1 MLSPGSATDRP
12 QSLHFGHGRGL
23 AVLSGDRCEM
33 RVEVDIQDPRLYARK
48 VPHREFRYLRRHA
61 PVSWHDESDGRA
73 GFWAVV
79 RYQDLA
85 SVSGDWKTFSS
96 AHGSTL
102 EEMTSEELAARRSM
116 MDLDPPAHSRIRR
129 LLSRGFTPRVVAAY
143 ENAFRLMTAEVLA
156 EVLARGEFDLVEA
169 ISKQVPV
176 LWLCEHMG
184 IPRYMSDRLIE
195 WTDRMLVGDSDPEYW
210 EDRSDP
216 RCRFAP
222 FGSPAGLEAFQYA
235 GALAA
240 ERRARPGD
248 DMISRVL
255 RAEPGGE
262 PLTDVEFNNFFAVLM
277 IAGQE
282 ASRHSIS
289 QGVLAL
295 MEYPDQ
301 LERLRKTPALMD
313 RAVEEIIRWAT
324 PIYHFRRTATRD
336 VELDGQLIG
345 KGDKV
350 TIWYISANFDEE
362 VFDDPYRFDIERHPN
377 PQVSFGKGG
386 PHFCLGAALGRLQ
399 VKVAMEEL
407 LPRLADFRPTGPVER
422 LQSNFIHGI
431 KRLPVRLV
439 NG

>member
-1 MLSPGSATDRP
+1 
-12 QSLHFGHGRGL
+12 
-23 AVLSGDRCEM
+23 M
-33 RVEVDIQDPRLYARK
+33 RVDVDIQSPRIYGRG
-48 VPHREFRYLRRHA
+48 VPHQAFRYLRRHA
-61 PVSWHDESDGRA
+61 PVSWHDEPDGRA

-79 RYQDLA
+79 RYRDLA
-85 SVSGDWKTFSS
+85 SVSGDWRTFSS
-96 AHGSTL
+96 AWGSTL
-102 EEMTSEELAARRSM
+102 EEMTPEELAARRSM

-143 ENAFRLMTAEVLA
+143 EKTFRLMTAEVLA
-156 EVLARGEFDLVEA
+156 AVLDRGEFDLVEA
-169 ISKQVPV
+169 VSKQIPV

-184 IPRYMSDRLIE
+184 IPRHMSARLIE
-195 WTDRMLVGDSDPEYW
+195 WTDRMLVGDSDPEYR

-235 GALAA
+235 SELAA

-262 PLTDVEFNNFFAVLM
+262 PLTDAEFNNFFAVLM

-295 MEYPDQ
+295 LDRPEQ
-301 LERLRKTPALMD
+301 LENLQERTSDLID
-313 RAVEEIIRWAT
+313 GAVEEIIRWAT

-336 VELDGQLIG
+336 VEMGGQIIRR
-345 KGDKV
+345 GDKV
-350 TIWYISANFDEE
+350 TIWYISANFDGE
-362 VFDDPYRFDIERHPN
+362 VFDDPYRFDIARHPN

-386 PHFCLGAALGRLQ
+386 PHYCLGAALGRLQ

-407 LPRLADFRPTGPVER
+407 LPRMSGLRLMGPAER

-431 KRLPVRLV
+431 KRMPMRVTDHRLV
-439 NG
+439 S

>member
-1 MLSPGSATDRP
+1 
-12 QSLHFGHGRGL
+12 
-23 AVLSGDRCEM
+23 M
-33 RVEVDIQDPRLYARK
+33 RVDVDIQDPKVYGRE
-48 VPHREFRYLRRHA
+48 VPHEVFRYLRRHA
-61 PVSWHDESDGRA
+61 PVSWHDEEGGRA

-79 RYQDLA
+79 RYRDLA
-85 SVSGDWKTFSS
+85 SVSSNWRSFSS
-96 AHGSTL
+96 AQGSTL
-102 EEMTSEELAARRSM
+102 EEMTPDELAARRSM

-169 ISKQVPV
+169 ISKQIPV

-184 IPRYMSDRLIE
+184 IPRRMSDRLIE
-195 WTDRMLVGDSDPEYW
+195 WTDRMLVGDSDPEYR

-216 RCRFAP
+216 NCRFAP

-235 GALAA
+235 ARLAA

-255 RAEPGGE
+255 QAEPGGE
-262 PLTDVEFNNFFAVLM
+262 PLTDAEFNNFFAVLM

-295 MEYPDQ
+295 LDRADQ
-301 LERLRKTPALMD
+301 VERLQEAPPGLMD

-336 VELDGQLIG
+336 TELGGQIIRQ
-345 KGDKV
+345 GDKV
-350 TIWYISANFDEE
+350 TIWYISANFDGE

-407 LPRLADFRPTGPVER
+407 LPRLPDLRLSGPVER

-431 KRLPVRLV
+431 KRMPVRV
-439 NG
+439 VRT

>member
-1 MLSPGSATDRP
+1 MKG
-12 QSLHFGHGRGL
+12 GG
-23 AVLSGDRCEM
+23 CEM
-33 RVEVDIQDPRLYARK
+33 RVDVDIQDPRLFGRE
-48 VPHREFRYLRRHA
+48 VPHGVFRYLRRHA
-61 PVSWHDESDGRA
+61 PVSWHEESDRRA

-79 RYQDLA
+79 RYRDLA
-85 SVSGDWKTFSS
+85 AVSSDWRTFSS
-96 AHGSTL
+96 AQGSTL
-102 EEMTSEELAARRSM
+102 EEMTPEELAARRSM

-143 ENAFRLMTAEVLA
+143 ENAFRLMTAEVLGK
-156 EVLARGEFDLVEA
+156 VLSGGEFDLVEA
-169 ISKQVPV
+169 VSKQVPV

-184 IPRYMSDRLIE
+184 IPRHMSDRLIE
-195 WTDRMLVGDSDPEYW
+195 WTDRMLVGDSDPDYW

-216 RCRFAP
+216 NCRFAP

-235 GALAA
+235 ARLAA

-255 RAEPGGE
+255 QAEPGGE
-262 PLTDVEFNNFFAVLM
+262 PLTDIEFNNFFAVLM

-295 MEYPDQ
+295 MDHPDQ
-301 LERLRKTPALMD
+301 LEKLQERKLGLMD

-324 PIYHFRRTATRD
+324 PIYYFRRTATRD
-336 VELDGQLIG
+336 VELGGQAIRE
-345 KGDKV
+345 GDKV

-362 VFDDPYRFDIERHPN
+362 VFDDPYRFDIGRHPN

-399 VKVAMEEL
+399 VKVAIEEL
-407 LPRLADFRPTGPVER
+407 LPRISDLRLTGPAER

-431 KRLPVRLV
+431 KRMPVRV
-439 NG
+439 SGR

>member
-1 MLSPGSATDRP
+1 
-12 QSLHFGHGRGL
+12 
-23 AVLSGDRCEM
+23 M
-33 RVEVDIQDPRLYARK
+33 RVDVDIQDPKLYARE
-48 VPHREFRYLRRHA
+48 VPHEVFRYLRHNA
-61 PVSWHDESDGRA
+61 PVSWHDEADGRA

-79 RYQDLA
+79 RYRDLA
-85 SVSGDWKTFSS
+85 SVSGDWRTFSS
-96 AHGSTL
+96 AQGSTL
-102 EEMTSEELAARRSM
+102 EEMTPEELAARRSM

-129 LLSRGFTPRVVAAY
+129 LLSRGFTPRVVRAY

-156 EVLARGEFDLVEA
+156 EVLARGEFDLVEG
-169 ISKQVPV
+169 ISKQIPV

-184 IPRYMSDRLIE
+184 IPRRMSDRLIE

-216 RCRFAP
+216 NCRFAP
-222 FGSPAGLEAFQYA
+222 FGSPAGLEAFQY
-235 GALAA
+235 GAELAA

-255 RAEPGGE
+255 QAEPGGE
-262 PLTDVEFNNFFAVLM
+262 PLTDAEFNNFFAVLM

-295 MEYPDQ
+295 MERPDQ
-301 LERLRKTPALMD
+301 VEKLLEGRPGSMD

-336 VELDGQLIG
+336 VELGGQLIRE
-345 KGDKV
+345 GDKV

-407 LPRLADFRPTGPVER
+407 LPRLPDLRLTGPAER

-431 KRLPVRLV
+431 KRLPVRVVGRLDCPV
-439 NG
+439 LSCSDGLN

>member
-1 MLSPGSATDRP
+1 
-12 QSLHFGHGRGL
+12 
-23 AVLSGDRCEM
+23 M
-33 RVEVDIQDPRLYARK
+33 RVDVDIQDPTLYARK
-48 VPHREFRYLRRHA
+48 VPHEVFRYLRRHA
-61 PVSWHDESDGRA
+61 PVSWHDEEDGRA

-79 RYQDLA
+79 RYRDL
-85 SVSGDWKTFSS
+85 SLVSSDWRTFSS
-96 AHGSTL
+96 AQGSTL
-102 EEMTSEELAARRSM
+102 EEMTPEELAARRSM

-129 LLSRGFTPRVVAAY
+129 LLSRGFTPRVVSAY
-143 ENAFRLMTAEVLA
+143 ETAFRLMTAEVLA
-156 EVLARGEFDLVEA
+156 EVLTRGEFDLVGA
-169 ISKQVPV
+169 ISKQIPV

-184 IPRYMSDRLIE
+184 IPRHMSDRLIE

-216 RCRFAP
+216 NCRFAP

-235 GALAA
+235 AKLAA

-255 RAEPGGE
+255 QAEPGGE
-262 PLTDVEFNNFFAVLM
+262 PLTEAEFNNFFAVLM

-295 MEYPDQ
+295 MDRPDQ
-301 LERLRKTPALMD
+301 MEDLQEGRSGLMD

-324 PIYHFRRTATRD
+324 PIYHFRRTATRE
-336 VELDGQLIG
+336 VELGGQIIRQ
-345 KGDKV
+345 GDKV

-362 VFDDPYRFDIERHPN
+362 VFEDPYRFDIERRPN

-399 VKVAMEEL
+399 VKVAIEEL
-407 LPRLADFRPTGPVER
+407 LPRMSDLRLIGPAER

-431 KRLPVRLV
+431 KRMPVRV
-439 NG
+439 VGG

>member
-1 MLSPGSATDRP
+1 
-12 QSLHFGHGRGL
+12 
-23 AVLSGDRCEM
+23 M
-33 RVEVDIQDPRLYARK
+33 RADVDIQSPQIYARG
-48 VPHREFRYLRRHA
+48 VPHREFRYLRQHA
-61 PVSWHDESDGRA
+61 PVSWHDEPDGRA

-85 SVSGDWKTFSS
+85 SVSSDWRTFSS
-96 AHGSTL
+96 AWGSTL
-102 EEMTSEELAARRSM
+102 EEMTPEELAARRSM

-129 LLSRGFTPRVVAAY
+129 LLSRGFTPRVVSAY
-143 ENAFRLMTAEVLA
+143 EKTFRLMTAEVLE
-156 EVLARGEFDLVEA
+156 EVLAQREFDLVEA
-169 ISKQVPV
+169 ISKKIPV
-176 LWLCEHMG
+176 LWLCEHLG
-184 IPRYMSDRLIE
+184 IPPDMSDRLIE

-216 RCRFAP
+216 QCRFAP

-235 GALAA
+235 ARLAT

-248 DMISRVL
+248 DMISQVL
-255 RAEPGGE
+255 AAEPGGA
-262 PLTDVEFNNFFAVLM
+262 PLTDAEFNNFFAVLM

-295 MEYPDQ
+295 INHPDQ
-301 LERLRKTPALMD
+301 MERLADGEPGLMD

-336 VELDGQLIG
+336 VDMGGALIRR
-345 KGDKV
+345 GDKV

-362 VFDDPYRFDIERHPN
+362 VFSEPHQFDIDRHPN

-386 PHFCLGAALGRLQ
+386 PHYCLGAALGRLQ

-407 LPRLADFRPTGPVER
+407 LPRMSNLRLTGPVER
-422 LQSNFIHGI
+422 LQSNLIHGI
-431 KRLPVRLV
+431 KRMPMRGGSPESVKTETKGV
-439 NG
+439 K

>member
-1 MLSPGSATDRP
+1 
-12 QSLHFGHGRGL
+12 
-23 AVLSGDRCEM
+23 M
-33 RVEVDIQDPRLYARK
+33 RVEVDIQSSDIYARG
-48 VPHREFRYLRRHA
+48 VPHRQFRYLRRHA
-61 PVSWHDESDGRA
+61 PVSWHDEPDGRA

-79 RYQDLA
+79 RYRDLA
-85 SVSGDWKTFSS
+85 SVSSDWRTFSS
-96 AHGSTL
+96 ARGSTL
-102 EEMTSEELAARRSM
+102 EEMTPEELAARRSM

-143 ENAFRLMTAEVLA
+143 EKTFRLMTAEVLG

-169 ISKQVPV
+169 ISKRIPV

-184 IPRYMSDRLIE
+184 IPGHMSARLIE
-195 WTDRMLVGDSDPEYW
+195 WTDRMLVGDSDPEYR

-235 GALAA
+235 AELAA

-262 PLTDVEFNNFFAVLM
+262 PLTDAEFNNFFAVLM

-282 ASRHSIS
+282 ASRHSIT

-295 MEYPDQ
+295 MNHPEQ
-301 LERLRKTPALMD
+301 LEDLQAGQAGLMD

-336 VELDGQLIG
+336 VEMGGQVIRE
-345 KGDKV
+345 GDKV

-362 VFDDPYRFDIERHPN
+362 VFNEPHRFDIARHPN

-386 PHFCLGAALGRLQ
+386 PHYCLGAALGRLQ
-399 VKVAMEEL
+399 VKVAIEEL
-407 LPRLADFRPTGPVER
+407 LPRISDLRPTGPVER

-431 KRLPVRLV
+431 KRMPVV
-439 NG
+439 MMDG

>member
-1 MLSPGSATDRP
+1 
-12 QSLHFGHGRGL
+12 
-23 AVLSGDRCEM
+23 M
-33 RVEVDIQDPRLYARK
+33 RVDVDIQSPEIYARG
-48 VPHREFRYLRRHA
+48 VPHREFRYLREHA
-61 PVSWHDESDGRA
+61 PVSWHDEPDGRA

-79 RYQDLA
+79 RYRDLA
-85 SVSGDWKTFSS
+85 SVSSDWRTFSS
-96 AHGSTL
+96 ARGSTL
-102 EEMTSEELAARRSM
+102 EEMNPEELAARRSM

-129 LLSRGFTPRVVAAY
+129 LLSRGFTPRVISAY

-156 EVLARGEFDLVEA
+156 EVLGRGEFDLVEA
-169 ISKQVPV
+169 VSKQIPV

-184 IPRYMSDRLIE
+184 IPRHMSNRLIE

-216 RCRFAP
+216 QCRFAP

-235 GALAA
+235 AELAS
-240 ERRARPGD
+240 ERRVRPGD

-255 RAEPGGE
+255 QAEPGGE
-262 PLTDVEFNNFFAVLM
+262 PLTDAEFNNFFAVLM

-295 MEYPDQ
+295 MERPDQ
-301 LERLRKTPALMD
+301 LERLQKGEVGSMD
-313 RAVEEIIRWAT
+313 RAVEEILRWAT

-336 VELDGQLIG
+336 VELGGQRIRQ
-345 KGDKV
+345 GDKV

-362 VFDDPYRFDIERHPN
+362 VFDDPYRFDISRHPN

-386 PHFCLGAALGRLQ
+386 PHYCLGAALGRLQ

-407 LPRLADFRPTGPVER
+407 LPRISDLRLVGPAER

-431 KRLPVRLV
+431 KRMPVQV
-439 NG
+439 VGS

>member
-1 MLSPGSATDRP
+1 MRTD
-12 QSLHFGHGRGL
+12 
-23 AVLSGDRCEM
+23 
-33 RVEVDIQDPRLYARK
+33 VDIQDPKMYARE
-48 VPHREFRYLRRHA
+48 VPHRVFRYLRRHA
-61 PVSWHDESDGRA
+61 PVSWHEEPDGRS

-79 RYQDLA
+79 RYRDLA
-85 SVSGDWKTFSS
+85 SVSGDWRTFSS
-96 AHGSTL
+96 ARGSTL
-102 EEMTSEELAARRSM
+102 EEMTGEELAARRSM

-143 ENAFRLMTAEVLA
+143 EGAFRLMTAEVLD
-156 EVLARGEFDLVEA
+156 ETLARGEFDLVEA
-169 ISKQVPV
+169 ISKQIPV

-184 IPRYMSDRLIE
+184 IPRSMSERLIE
-195 WTDRMLVGDSDPEYW
+195 WTDRMLVGDSDPEYR
-210 EDRSDP
+210 EGRSDP
-216 RCRFAP
+216 GCRFAP
-222 FGSPAGLEAFQYA
+222 FGNPAGLEAFRYA
-235 GALAA
+235 AELAA

-262 PLTDVEFNNFFAVLM
+262 PLTDAEFNNFFAVLM

-295 MEYPDQ
+295 MERPDQ
-301 LERLRKTPALMD
+301 LERLREGGPGVMD

-324 PIYHFRRTATRD
+324 PIYYFRRTATRD
-336 VELDGQLIG
+336 VELGGRRIRE
-345 KGDKV
+345 GDKV

-362 VFDDPYRFDIERHPN
+362 VFDDPHRFDIGRRPN

-407 LPRLADFRPTGPVER
+407 APRLPDLRLTGPAER

-431 KRLPVRLV
+431 KRMPVRV
-439 NG
+439 AGS

>member
-1 MLSPGSATDRP
+1 
-12 QSLHFGHGRGL
+12 
-23 AVLSGDRCEM
+23 M
-33 RVEVDIQDPRLYARK
+33 RVDVDIQSPQIFGEG
-48 VPHREFRYLRRHA
+48 VPHSRFRYLRRHA
-61 PVSWHDESDGRA
+61 PVSWHEEPDGRA

-79 RYQDLA
+79 RYRDLA
-85 SVSGDWKTFSS
+85 SVSGDWRTFSS
-96 AHGSTL
+96 AWGSTL

-143 ENAFRLMTAEVLA
+143 ENTFRLMTAEVLSQ
-156 EVLARGEFDLVEA
+156 VLAQGEFDLVEA
-169 ISKQVPV
+169 ISKQIPV

-184 IPRYMSDRLIE
+184 IPQNMSDRLIE
-195 WTDRMLVGDSDPEYW
+195 WTDRMLVGDSDPDYW

-235 GALAA
+235 SELAA
-240 ERRARPGD
+240 KRRARPGD

-255 RAEPGGE
+255 RAEPGGK
-262 PLTDVEFNNFFAVLM
+262 PLTDAEFNNFFAVLM

-295 MEYPDQ
+295 TDHPEQ
-301 LERLRKTPALMD
+301 LEKLQETTPALID
-313 RAVEEIIRWAT
+313 GAVEEIIRWAT
-324 PIYHFRRTATRD
+324 PIHHFRRTATRD
-336 VELDGQLIG
+336 VQMGGQVIR

-362 VFDDPYRFDIERHPN
+362 VFGDPYQFDITRHPN

-386 PHFCLGAALGRLQ
+386 PHYCLGAALGRLQ
-399 VKVAMEEL
+399 VKVAIEEL
-407 LPRLADFRPTGPVER
+407 MPRMSQLRLSGPVER
-422 LQSNFIHGI
+422 LQSNFINGI
-431 KRLPVRLV
+431 KRMPVRV
-439 NG
+439 GDG

>member
-1 MLSPGSATDRP
+1 
-12 QSLHFGHGRGL
+12 
-23 AVLSGDRCEM
+23 
-33 RVEVDIQDPRLYARK
+33 
-48 VPHREFRYLRRHA
+48 
-61 PVSWHDESDGRA
+61 
-73 GFWAVV
+73 
-79 RYQDLA
+79 
-85 SVSGDWKTFSS
+85 
-96 AHGSTL
+96 
-102 EEMTSEELAARRSM
+102 MTPEELAARRSM

-129 LLSRGFTPRVVAAY
+129 LLSRGFTPRVVRAY
-143 ENAFRLMTAEVLA
+143 ENAFRLMTGEVLG

-169 ISKQVPV
+169 VSKQVPV

-184 IPRYMSDRLIE
+184 IPRHMSDRLIE
-195 WTDRMLVGDSDPEYW
+195 WTDRMLVGDSDPDYW

-216 RCRFAP
+216 NCRFAP

-235 GALAA
+235 ARLAA
-240 ERRARPGD
+240 ERRVRPGD

-255 RAEPGGE
+255 QAEPGGE
-262 PLTDVEFNNFFAVLM
+262 PLTDIEFNNFFVVLM

-295 MEYPDQ
+295 MDHPDQ
-301 LERLRKTPALMD
+301 VENLQEGKPGLMD

-336 VELDGQLIG
+336 VKLGGQVIG

-362 VFDDPYRFDIERHPN
+362 VFDDPYRFNVDRHPN

-399 VKVAMEEL
+399 VKVAIEEL
-407 LPRLADFRPTGPVER
+407 LPRISDLRPAGPAER

-431 KRLPVRLV
+431 KRMPVRV
-439 NG
+439 AGS

>member
-1 MLSPGSATDRP
+1 MFGSRVE
-12 QSLHFGHGRGL
+12 RGL
-23 AVLSGDRCEM
+23 PISNPTLRLAGGAFGMIGKRM
-33 RVEVDIQDPRLYARK
+33 REDVDIQDPKRYARG
-48 VPHREFRYLRRHA
+48 VPHDVFRYLRRNA
-61 PVSWHDESDGRA
+61 AVSWHDEEDGRA

-79 RYQDLA
+79 RYRDLA
-85 SVSGDWKTFSS
+85 AVSSDWRTFSS
-96 AHGSTL
+96 AWGSTL
-102 EEMTSEELAARRSM
+102 EEMTPQELAARRSM

-129 LLSRGFTPRVVAAY
+129 LLSRGFTPRVVRAY
-143 ENAFRLMTAEVLA
+143 EKAFRLMTRELLS

-169 ISKQVPV
+169 ISKQIPV

-184 IPRYMSDRLIE
+184 IPRHMSDRLIE

-216 RCRFAP
+216 DCRFAP

-235 GALAA
+235 AELAA

-248 DMISRVL
+248 DMISLVL
-255 RAEPGGE
+255 QAEPGGE
-262 PLTDVEFNNFFAVLM
+262 PLTDAEFNNFFTVLM

-295 MEYPDQ
+295 MERPDQ
-301 LERLRKTPALMD
+301 MRRLRDGSAELMG

-336 VELDGQLIG
+336 VEMAGEQIRR
-345 KGDKV
+345 GDKV
-350 TIWYISANFDEE
+350 TIWYISANFDEA
-362 VFDDPYRFDIERHPN
+362 VFDDPYRFDIERRPN

-407 LPRLADFRPTGPVER
+407 LPRLSDLRLSGPVER

-431 KRLPVRLV
+431 KRMPVRTV
-439 NG
+439 AG

>member
-1 MLSPGSATDRP
+1 MA
-12 QSLHFGHGRGL
+12 
-23 AVLSGDRCEM
+23 GDGCDM
-33 RVEVDIQDPRLYARK
+33 RVDVDIQDPRVFARE
-48 VPHREFRYLRRHA
+48 VPHEAFAYLRRHA
-61 PVSWHDESDGRA
+61 PVSWHDEADGRA

-79 RYQDLA
+79 RYRDLA
-85 SVSGDWKTFSS
+85 SVSGDWRTFSS
-96 AHGSTL
+96 AQGSTL
-102 EEMTSEELAARRSM
+102 EEMTPEELAARRSM

-143 ENAFRLMTAEVLA
+143 ENAFRLMTAEVLG
-156 EVLARGEFDLVEA
+156 EVLGRGEFDLVEA

-184 IPRYMSDRLIE
+184 IPRHMSDRLIE

-216 RCRFAP
+216 QCRFAP

-235 GALAA
+235 GRLAA

-248 DMISRVL
+248 DMISQVL
-255 RAEPGGE
+255 RAEPGGT
-262 PLTDVEFNNFFAVLM
+262 PLTDAEFNNFFAVLM

-295 MEYPDQ
+295 KDHPDH
-301 LERLRKTPALMD
+301 LEDLQEGRPGLMD

-324 PIYHFRRTATRD
+324 PIYYFRRTATRD
-336 VELDGQLIG
+336 VEMGGQVIR

-386 PHFCLGAALGRLQ
+386 PHYCLGAALGRLQ
-399 VKVAMEEL
+399 VKVAIEEL
-407 LPRLADFRPTGPVER
+407 LPRLSDLRLTGPAER

-431 KRLPVRLV
+431 KRMPVRIV
-439 NG
+439 

>member
-1 MLSPGSATDRP
+1 
-12 QSLHFGHGRGL
+12 
-23 AVLSGDRCEM
+23 M
-33 RVEVDIQDPRLYARK
+33 RVDVDIQDPKLYARE
-48 VPHREFRYLRRHA
+48 VPHGVFRFLRRHA
-61 PVSWHDESDGRA
+61 PVSWHDEKDGRA

-79 RYQDLA
+79 RYRDLA
-85 SVSGDWKTFSS
+85 SVSSDWRTFSS
-96 AHGSTL
+96 AQGSTL
-102 EEMTSEELAARRSM
+102 EEMTPEELAVRRSM

-143 ENAFRLMTAEVLA
+143 ENAFRLMTAEVLT

-169 ISKQVPV
+169 ISKQIPV

-184 IPRYMSDRLIE
+184 IPRHMSDRLIE

-216 RCRFAP
+216 NSRFAP

-235 GALAA
+235 AKLAA

-262 PLTDVEFNNFFAVLM
+262 PLTDAEFNNFFAVLM

-282 ASRHSIS
+282 ASRHYIS
-289 QGVLAL
+289 QGVLAF
-295 MEYPDQ
+295 MERPHQ
-301 LERLRKTPALMD
+301 VEKLLQGSPGLMD

-336 VELDGQLIG
+336 VELGGRRIRKD
-345 KGDKV
+345 DKV
-350 TIWYISANFDEE
+350 TIWYISANFDEQ
-362 VFDDPYRFDIERHPN
+362 VFDDPHRFDIERHPN

-407 LPRLADFRPTGPVER
+407 LPRLADLRPTGPVER

-431 KRLPVRLV
+431 KRMPVRV
-439 NG
+439 ASS

>member
-1 MLSPGSATDRP
+1 
-12 QSLHFGHGRGL
+12 
-23 AVLSGDRCEM
+23 M
-33 RVEVDIQDPRLYARK
+33 RVDVDIQSPELYARG
-48 VPHREFRYLRRHA
+48 VPHREFRFLRENA
-61 PVSWHDESDGRA
+61 PVSWHDEPGGRA

-79 RYQDLA
+79 RHRDLA
-85 SVSGDWKTFSS
+85 RVSSDWRTFSS
-96 AHGSTL
+96 AWGSTL
-102 EEMTSEELAARRSM
+102 EEMTPEELAARQSM

-129 LLSRGFTPRVVAAY
+129 LLSRGFTPRVVSAY
-143 ENAFRLMTAEVLA
+143 ENAFRLMTRELLSD
-156 EVLARGEFDLVEA
+156 VLARGEFDLVEA
-169 ISKQVPV
+169 ISKQIPV

-184 IPRYMSDRLIE
+184 IPRRMSYRLIE
-195 WTDRMLVGDSDPEYW
+195 WTDRMLVGDSDPEYR

-216 RCRFAP
+216 DCRFAP
-222 FGSPAGLEAFQYA
+222 FGSPAGLEAFRYA
-235 GALAA
+235 AELAA

-248 DMISRVL
+248 DMISLVL
-255 RAEPGGE
+255 QAEPGGE
-262 PLTDVEFNNFFAVLM
+262 PLTDAEFNNFFTVLM

-295 MEYPDQ
+295 MERPEQ
-301 LERLRKTPALMD
+301 LRRLRDGGPAPMN

-336 VELDGQLIG
+336 VDFGGQRIRR
-345 KGDKV
+345 GDKV

-362 VFDDPYRFDIERHPN
+362 VFDNPYRFDIARHPN

-407 LPRLADFRPTGPVER
+407 LPRLSDLRQVGPVER

-431 KRLPVRLV
+431 KRMPVRV
-439 NG
+439 AA

>member
-1 MLSPGSATDRP
+1 MAG
-12 QSLHFGHGRGL
+12 
-23 AVLSGDRCEM
+23 CEM
-33 RVEVDIQDPRLYARK
+33 RVDVDIQDPSMYARE
-48 VPHREFRYLRRHA
+48 VPHGVFAHLRRHA
-61 PVSWHDESDGRA
+61 PVSWHDETDGRD

-79 RYQDLA
+79 RYRDLA
-85 SVSGDWKTFSS
+85 KVSSDWRTFSS

-102 EEMTSEELAARRSM
+102 EEMTPEELAARRSM

-184 IPRYMSDRLIE
+184 IPRHMSDRLIE

-216 RCRFAP
+216 KCRFAP

-235 GALAA
+235 AQLAA

-255 RAEPGGE
+255 QAEPGGE
-262 PLTDVEFNNFFAVLM
+262 PLTDAEFNNFFAVLM

-295 MEYPDQ
+295 MDHPDQ
-301 LERLRKTPALMD
+301 LADLQEGRPGLMD

-324 PIYHFRRTATRD
+324 PIYYFRRTATRP
-336 VELDGQLIG
+336 VEMGGQVIRE
-345 KGDKV
+345 GDKV

-362 VFDDPYRFDIERHPN
+362 VFDDPHRFDIGRHPN

-399 VKVAMEEL
+399 VKVAIEEL
-407 LPRLADFRPTGPVER
+407 LPRLSDLRLTGPAER

-431 KRLPVRLV
+431 KRMPVTV
-439 NG
+439 GAT